1 MLAVGTAVA
10 GGPPRR
16 SQRAGLPHW
25 APPLGA
31 SVETG
36 GRPGMCDLERGKP
49 SVSQTLH
56 PRPRHSR
63 ALATTPKRSAPEPH
77 DFGAE
82 GVQRPLIAWHAVIV
96 GVPTQD
102 AGQPAAL
109 FGNGP
114 IAALEKLAPQG
125 VQLRPRPLRV
135 GDPLEL
141 ETPPPVLPADVREAQ
156 EPERLRLA
164 ESPLLTL
171 LGGKPP
177 EPDQPRLLGV
187 QLQRELREP
196 VAKI

>member
-1 MLAVGTAVA
+1 MLAVGTPVA
-10 GGPPRR
+10 RRPPRR

-31 SVETG
+31 SVEAG

-56 PRPRHSR
+56 PRPGQSC
-63 ALATTPKRSAPEPH
+63 ALTATPKRPAPEPH
-77 DFGAE
+77 DLGAE
-82 GVQRPLIAWHAVIV
+82 GIQRPLVTRHAVIV

-102 AGQPAAL
+102 AGRPATL
-109 FGNGP
+109 LGNGP
-114 IAALEKLAPQG
+114 IAALEKIAPQG
-125 VQLRPRPLRV
+125 AQLRPRPLRV

-141 ETPPPVLPADVREAQ
+141 ETPPPVLPANVGEAQ

-187 QLQRELREP
+187 QLQGELREP